1 MRMNTRLALIL
12 SMVAASAGADSLVIG
27 SAELSSGEPLCCS

>member
-1 MRMNTRLALIL
+1 MKINTRLALVL
-12 SMVAASAGADSLVIG
+12 FMMAASAGADSLVIG

>member
-12 SMVAASAGADSLVIG
+12 SMVTASAGADSLVIG
-27 SAELSSGEPLCCS
+27 SPELSSGEPLCCS